1 MITVFAEYRVKD
13 SERDSYLE
21 WITPIREQAGFELYE
36 GTDQKSLFV
45 EIWTVAD
52 EEAYRQLKSDRAEAD
67 GSAWRRLDDFVE
79 GGIAKAHVWAF
90 RKV

>member
-1 MITVFAEYRVKD
+1 MITVFAEYRVKEE
-13 SERDSYLE
+13 ERNNYLD
-21 WITPIREQAGFELYE
+21 WIAPIRERAGFDLYE

-52 EEAYRQLKSDRAEAD
+52 EEAYIALKKERTDNPDSV
-67 GSAWRRLDDFVE
+67 WRKLDLFVT
-79 GGIAKAHVWAF
+79 GGIAKAHMWAF